1 MSRKTS
7 FTHWEKE
14 MIEEFLEG
22 KPTSEETKRKR
33 KFERVW
39 WGESSFKTKDEVKRL
54 ARGGGEKSAVAFN
67 PDQKLWGT
75 HDLAAVADL
84 IHSTLWEPDCI
95 PSDLFQEIERLARE
109 RAKKDDPTTANKRKR
124 DDDEEQEAVA
134 YEPHT
139 STLARAASKDRVPF
153 GSWPTM
159 RECPEC
165 HVVPL
170 LQFLE
175 CGCLTEAMDWK
186 VCRACDVSWHP
197 TKLPKCLC
205 N

>member
-14 MIEEFLEG
+14 MIEEFLQG
-22 KPTSEETKRKR
+22 KLTDEETKRKR
-33 KFERVW
+33 KYELVW
-39 WGESSFKTKDEVKRL
+39 FGESLFKNKDEVKRL
-54 ARGGGEKSAVAFN
+54 CRGGGEKSAVAWN

-75 HDLAAVADL
+75 HDLSAVVKL
-84 IHSTLWEPDCI
+84 ISSGLWQPECI

-109 RAKKDDPTTANKRKR
+109 RTKDDNPTAANKRKR
-124 DDDEEQEAVA
+124 DDEEEAT
-134 YEPHT
+134 YEPHKPT
-139 STLARAASKDRVPF
+139 PVPIASNDRIPF

-165 HVVPL
+165 HVLPL

-175 CGCLTEAMDWK
+175 CGCQTEPMAWRICK
-186 VCRACDVSWHP
+186 TCDVSWHP
-197 TKLPKCLC
+197 TKLPRCLC
-205 N
+205 D